1 MSEIINKVAQSGIV
15 TINLEELLPA
25 GDRMALDITPWLY
38 EELILKEKD
47 FREYIKQ
54 HNWNQYQGQ
63 HVAVF
68 CSADAIV
75 PTWAFMLISAQL
87 SGIATTVFFG
97 TIEEMEKQ
105 IFHDTL
111 KSIRP
116 DDYKD
121 QRVVIKGCS
130 DVPVPVSAYLEITQ
144 LLQPHVKSIM
154 YGEPCSTVPVFKR
167 KDS

>member
-25 GDRMALDITPWLY
+25 GDRVALDITPWLF

-54 HNWNQYQGQ
+54 HNWNQYDGK

-75 PTWAFMLISAQL
+75 PTWAYMLIAAQL

-97 TIEEMEKQ
+97 SIDEMEKLL
-105 IFHDTL
+105 FHENL
-111 KSIRP
+111 KNIRP
-116 DDYKD
+116 EDYKG

-144 LLQPHVKSIM
+144 LLQPFVKSIM